1 MDSVGI
7 RELKQNASAVV
18 ARAAA
23 GETITITDRGRPVA
37 QIGPR
42 VTGGLQALREEG
54 VVRDPRGPRS
64 AVALPE
70 PLPQGARPLS
80 ELLDED
86 REDRLP

>member
-1 MDSVGI
+1 MPSVGI

-42 VTGGLQALREEG
+42 SRSGLQALRE
-54 VVRDPRGPRS
+54 
-64 AVALPE
+64 
-70 PLPQGARPLS
+70 QGAVREPRRPRATLTLPPSLPPGARLLS
-80 ELLDED
+80 DLLDED

>member
-23 GETITITDRGRPVA
+23 GETIMITDRGRPVA

-42 VTGGLQALREEG
+42 VTNGLRALRDQG
-54 VVRDPRGPRS
+54 LVREPRREAWTLTPPTPLGPDD
-64 AVALPE
+64 
-70 PLPQGARPLS
+70 RPLS

-86 REDRLP
+86 REERLT

>member
-1 MDSVGI
+1 MASVGI

-23 GETITITDRGRPVA
+23 GETITVTDRGRPVA

-42 VTGGLQALREEG
+42 SSGGLRALRERG
-54 VVRDPRGPRS
+54 LVREPRRPAS
-64 AVALPE
+64 ELSLPE
-70 PLPQGARPLS
+70 PLDPDDRSLS

-86 REDRLP
+86 REERLR